1 MRKGTYEVLNLIR
14 RDAILQKK
22 QLFIFLP
29 FILFFVVLGM
39 NPIFIFLVASIFIPF
54 NAYAYDE
61 KAETNILLNSL
72 PYTRKE
78 IITARYL
85 GAVIYMVLSIGL
97 ASLVMFIFNK
107 PFALTDI
114 AIGTGL
120 FLLFAALTFPLFQ
133 VFKPGSITTVI
144 LISFVLLTWLMQW
157 ILSNAAEHIPSI
169 TDFIASVSAPALYGV
184 PAFIILVIYAAS
196 WTVSTVIYERKAF

>member
-1 MRKGTYEVLNLIR
+1 MLNLIR

-196 WTVSTVIYERKAF
+196 WTVSTFIYERKAF